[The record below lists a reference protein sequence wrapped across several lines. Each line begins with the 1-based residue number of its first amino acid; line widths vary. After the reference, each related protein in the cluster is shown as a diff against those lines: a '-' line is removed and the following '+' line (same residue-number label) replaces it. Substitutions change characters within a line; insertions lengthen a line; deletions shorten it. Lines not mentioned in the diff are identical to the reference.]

1 MRDLEV
7 LEYYELGV
15 CGDIPGKTY
24 KRRTVSEA
32 FSITTER
39 VFGANSKYSLF
50 ISLVCEALP
59 VNQLQT
65 D

>member
-39 VFGANSKYSLF
+39 VFGANSK